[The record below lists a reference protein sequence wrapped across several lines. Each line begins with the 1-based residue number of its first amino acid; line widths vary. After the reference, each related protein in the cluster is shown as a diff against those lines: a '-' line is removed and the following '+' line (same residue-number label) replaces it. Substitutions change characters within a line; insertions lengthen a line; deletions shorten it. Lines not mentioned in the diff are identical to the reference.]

1 MDMNMA
7 MVYLV
12 GAFVDLHSTLVVLA
26 VLQGF
31 FPSPFL
37 FKFALVLNVF
47 DNATLNFSFEA

>member
-12 GAFVDLHSTLVVLA
+12 GAFVDLHSTLVVQA
-26 VLQGF
+26 GLQGF
-31 FPSPFL
+31 FPSLFL
-37 FKFALVLNVF
+37 FRFALVVNVF